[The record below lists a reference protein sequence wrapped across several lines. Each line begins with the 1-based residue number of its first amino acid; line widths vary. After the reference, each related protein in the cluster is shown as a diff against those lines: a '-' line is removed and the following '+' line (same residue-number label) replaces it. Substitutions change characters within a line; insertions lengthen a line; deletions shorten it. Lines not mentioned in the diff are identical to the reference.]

1 MHTYEAAFAPA
12 ATAADA
18 TGRRRGLDGGQLRTL
33 GISMLGGAL
42 EYYEFLVFV
51 FMVPVLGQVF
61 FPPGTSPWLRSL
73 QTLGI
78 FAAGYVIRPFG
89 GLILGVFGDRL
100 GRKRMFIVT
109 LALMALPTLGIGLL
123 PTYAQIGVAA
133 PLLLLLCRLC
143 QGLAMGGEI
152 PTALTFV
159 VEHVDEK
166 RTGLAI
172 GILGAGLCAGTL
184 MGILMVA
191 LMGKAFTQHEVV
203 EFAWRVPFVL
213 GGVFGLLSAALRRFV
228 SETPV
233 FAEMADRKK
242 LGESVPLRE
251 VFVKYRRE
259 LLIAFAASLAS
270 NAIVQV
276 ASLFPVTFF
285 QAELNFPAPV
295 VHQAQLGFIAVS
307 MFSVVIS
314 NWLMDRI
321 GWTLSIALVAVGQ
334 VVCALLVYSA
344 PTVENLAWHMALS
357 GIPIAIVMMLN
368 NHLVR
373 VFPAQV
379 RITGIAAAHNI
390 ATALAGGV
398 LPVAMGALAHVDH
411 RAMIYVPAVF
421 ALLAVVLTPIAV
433 RYRKPLRFVDA

>member
-1 MHTYEAAFAPA
+1 MEAVSDLPA
-12 ATAADA
+12 QKATTRA
-18 TGRRRGLDGGQLRTL
+18 GRLSWRQCRTL

-51 FMVPVLGQVF
+51 FMVPVLSQVF

-78 FAAGYVIRPFG
+78 FAAGYIIRPFG

-109 LALMALPTLGIGLL
+109 LALMALSTLGIGLL
-123 PTYAQIGVAA
+123 PTYAQIGVVA

-159 VEHVDEK
+159 VEHVDD
-166 RTGLAI
+166 RRSGLAI

-184 MGILMVA
+184 MGILTVA
-191 LMGKAFTQHEVV
+191 LIGKAFTQQDVL
-203 EFAWRVPFVL
+203 EFAWRVPFVI
-213 GGVFGLLSAALRRFV
+213 GGIFGLLSAALRRFV

-233 FAEMADRKK
+233 FAEMATRKK
-242 LGESVPLRE
+242 LGQSLPLRE
-251 VFVKYRRE
+251 VFVKYRPE
-259 LLIAFAASLAS
+259 LLIALLASLAS

-285 QAELNFPAPV
+285 QAELKFPAQV

-307 MFSVVIS
+307 MVSVVIG

-321 GWTLSIALVAVGQ
+321 GWTFSITLVAIGQ
-334 VVCALLVYSA
+334 VLCGILVYSA
-344 PTVENLAWHMALS
+344 PTVDNLAWHMALS

-398 LPVAMGALAHVDH
+398 LPVAMGVLAHYDH
-411 RAMIYVPAVF
+411 RAMIYVPASF
-421 ALLAVVLTPIAV
+421 AILAVVLTPIAF
-433 RYRKPLRFVDA
+433 RHRKPLRFIDS